1 MTRPFVVESPCVAAA
16 IASAAEIAFAA
27 RTAEAGGIGEEVNM
41 VAKAAAAAEMD
52 KIAAPRTGVVHMDM
66 EDSDEEAWDSEESV
80 KQRTPARRQD
90 RAKSIRIAIRTG
102 VGMQS
107 RLEDTPSC

>member
-1 MTRPFVVESPCVAAA
+1 MAAA
-16 IASAAEIAFAA
+16 IASAAEIARAA

-52 KIAAPRTGVVHMDM
+52 KIAAPRTGVVHVDL

-80 KQRTPARRQD
+80 KRPH
-90 RAKSIRIAIRTG
+90 S
-102 VGMQS
+102 S
-107 RLEDTPSC
+107 R